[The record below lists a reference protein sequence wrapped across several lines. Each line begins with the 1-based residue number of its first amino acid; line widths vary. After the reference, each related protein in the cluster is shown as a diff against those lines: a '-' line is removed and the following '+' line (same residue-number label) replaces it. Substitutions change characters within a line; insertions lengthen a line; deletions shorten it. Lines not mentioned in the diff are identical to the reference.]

1 MTTSSEKQQQKED
14 LTNDLG
20 LDLLQDFIAL
30 IKNHFIPT
38 EEYESQMT
46 VTITTEEITEK
57 VKLASGNFYSVPQ
70 INEAM
75 KKEGFSMVF
84 ISVDHT
90 PDYYWLM
97 NPKI

>member
-1 MTTSSEKQQQKED
+1 MTTSEKQQIKSMTD
-14 LTNDLG
+14 NNG

-30 IKNHFIPT
+30 IKNHFMPT

-46 VTITTEEITEK
+46 ITITTEELSQK
-57 VKLASGNFYSVPQ
+57 VKLASGIFYNTQ
-70 INEAM
+70 AINQAM
-75 KKEGFSMVF
+75 NKEGFSMVF